1 MAKRQTRQIDLF
13 ALTSLGGEENA
24 TPLHDAVASGCA
36 EVVRALVL
44 KGADKAALDS
54 NGRTPADMAPAG
66 SKAVLEV
73 LKETTSLLSET
84 EQLEQSMST
93 TQTKVHNYVVTAE
106 MSLLKQLD
114 KLKVSVVTQPLP

>member
-1 MAKRQTRQIDLF
+1 M
-13 ALTSLGGEENA
+13 
-24 TPLHDAVASGCA
+24 ASGCA
-36 EVVRALVL
+36 EVVKALVL

-54 NGRTPADMAPAG
+54 DGRTPADMAPAG

-93 TQTKVHNYVVTAE
+93 QTKVHNYVVTAE

-114 KLKVSVVTQPLP
+114 KLKVRNVRSFEAKTLN

>member
-1 MAKRQTRQIDLF
+1 M
-13 ALTSLGGEENA
+13 
-24 TPLHDAVASGCA
+24 ASGCA
-36 EVVRALVL
+36 EVVKALVL

-73 LKETTSLLSET
+73 LKETSSILSET
-84 EQLEQSMST
+84 EQLEQSMS